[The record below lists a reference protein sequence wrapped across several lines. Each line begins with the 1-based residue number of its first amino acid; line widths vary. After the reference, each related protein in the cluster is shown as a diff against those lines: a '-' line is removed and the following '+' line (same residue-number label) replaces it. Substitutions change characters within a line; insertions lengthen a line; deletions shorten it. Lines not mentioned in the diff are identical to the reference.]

1 VSDGLL
7 DLDRPDDHYQAR
19 KGTRNVVLEDVN
31 LDVRQ
36 GEFVSVVGV
45 SGCGKTTLLRM
56 VAGLAPYY
64 PGTIRVR
71 GEIVRGIPPRVG
83 FVFQNSALLPWRNV
97 RENVELGLNEVRRT
111 LSRSEREEMVEH
123 QVRLMGL
130 DGYGDYLP
138 AKLSG
143 GMQQR
148 AGLARALVAE
158 PDVLLM
164 DEPFGAVDALTR
176 LRLQEEL
183 ASIVERTSATVVFV
197 THDVEEAV
205 FLADRVA
212 VMSINPG
219 KITQIV
225 DIEVPRPRER
235 HADGEAGRR
244 IAELR
249 EHVLSLVLGSDARSD
264 GSLEQ
269 RKAVRL

>member
-1 VSDGLL
+1 MAYSTSTDPMIQIEGVGK
-7 DLDRPDDHYQAR
+7 HYQAR

-164 DEPFGAVDALTR
+164 DEPFG
-176 LRLQEEL
+176 
-183 ASIVERTSATVVFV
+183 
-197 THDVEEAV
+197 EAV